1 MILFCYYYC
10 FVDPYMVYS
19 NYHKALISFHWV
31 FCSVFC
37 LYECVCVHVCF
48 LRVMVVAVEETSP
61 SSIKTFV
68 STQIWISSKI
78 SFLSVVH
85 RNYCWRS
92 FPRSLDPY
100 VYFTSLNITRDN
112 SLFTREKFSV
122 SIMNLDSVNFG
133 PQLYPSSRVHS
144 NHALL
149 YASLCLFCFV

>member
-1 MILFCYYYC
+1 M
-10 FVDPYMVYS
+10 
-19 NYHKALISFHWV
+19 
-31 FCSVFC
+31 
-37 LYECVCVHVCF
+37 CVHVCF

-122 SIMNLDSVNFG
+122 SIMNLDSFHKVTFLLLILVLSFIQAVG
-133 PQLYPSSRVHS
+133 SIVIMPFYMLHYVCS
-144 NHALL
+144 ALCNGIYL
-149 YASLCLFCFV
+149 

>member
-1 MILFCYYYC
+1 
-10 FVDPYMVYS
+10 MVYS
-19 NYHKALISFHWV
+19 NYHKALISFHRV

-37 LYECVCVHVCF
+37 LYECVCVCVCVHVCF

-100 VYFTSLNITRDN
+100 VYFTSLNITRN
-112 SLFTREKFSV
+112 YSLFTRENFSV
-122 SIMNLDSVNFG
+122 SIMTLYSVNFG